1 MVFSSSDGLIC
12 VNILPD
18 AISEIRKEIL
28 EHYPN
33 ETGGVLIGKYDEN
46 LRLATIYLATGSPK
60 DSEHGATSFKRG
72 VNEIVDNIALAQKRI
87 SAGLHYVGEWHIHPN
102 NSPTASLADLKQM
115 QIFAKT
121 NQLGIRVPLLLIVG
135 GKPPIGLEWQFSLH
149 RYKKKPSLLF
159 PLK

>member
-18 AISEIRKEIL
+18 AISEIKKEIL
-28 EHYPN
+28 VHYPN

-46 LRLATIYLATGSPK
+46 LRLATIYLATESPK
-60 DSEHGATSFKRG
+60 DSEYGATAFKRG
-72 VNEIVDNIALAQKRI
+72 VNDIVNNITLAQKKL
-87 SAGLHYVGEWHIHPN
+87 STELHYVGEWHSHPN
-102 NSPTASLADLKQM
+102 NSPAASPTDLKQM

-121 NQLGIRVPLLLIVG
+121 NQLGISVPLLLIVG
-135 GKPPIGLEWQFSLH
+135 GKPPLGLDWQFSLH
-149 RYKKKPSLLF
+149 RYKKKPSLLL